1 MTDKPREPRQASEA
15 SEAGAAGPW
24 LSLAEVEAIARDAHA
39 QQVDKAGRPYVE
51 HLEAV
56 ASRTAS
62 YGGDDA
68 QVAAGWLHDAIE
80 DDVLT
85 LNWLAS
91 AALPQRTKDIV
102 VALTKRTGEP
112 LQDYAARILATPG
125 AVTVKDADLSSNSA
139 PDRLALLPDAALRA
153 RLTAKYDLTR
163 RLIHPDTHADADK
176 RPAPGTGADGDPDDA
191 TLLAGLDRESEQARQ
206 AWHEIARFAAGWAV
220 EPGDVEW
227 HEGHATYG
235 PRVDALIQALTAVGA
250 VTPAYVWT
258 SFAEPELASD
268 GTYTPG
274 DAVRAATAVVRGERF
289 CEGLIGTAW
298 KSGRL
303 FAVVRALSTLSPVSA
318 GADPEAVADAKPGG
332 EVEGDGP
339 RR

>member
-1 MTDKPREPRQASEA
+1 VTDKPRPADDPSEA
-15 SEAGAAGPW
+15 EEAGPW
-24 LSLAEVEAIARDAHA
+24 LSLDEVEAIARNAHA

-80 DDVLT
+80 DDALT

-102 VALTKRTGEP
+102 VAMTKRPGEP

-163 RLIHPDTHADADK
+163 RLIHPDPN
-176 RPAPGTGADGDPDDA
+176 RPATAQGTGADGDPDDA
-191 TLLAGLDRESEQARQ
+191 ALLDGLDRESERARQ
-206 AWHEIARFAAGWAV
+206 AWRVFAQFATGWAV

-227 HEGHATYG
+227 RGGYPAYG
-235 PRVDALIQALTAVGA
+235 PRVDAVTQALSAVHA
-250 VTPAYVWT
+250 VTPAYAWAD
-258 SFAEPELASD
+258 FAEPDLAPD
-268 GTYTPG
+268 GTLTPG
-274 DAVRAATAVVRGERF
+274 DAVRTATAVVRGERF
-289 CEGLIGTAW
+289 CDGTIATAW

-303 FAVVRALSTLSPVSA
+303 FSVVRALAAVSPESA
-318 GADPEAVADAKPGG
+318 ESGAESGGG
-332 EVEGDGP
+332 EP
-339 RR
+339 LL

>member
-1 MTDKPREPRQASEA
+1 MTEKPH
-15 SEAGAAGPW
+15 EAGEAGEAGPW
-24 LSLAEVEAIARDAHA
+24 LSLAEVEAIARNAHA

-80 DDVLT
+80 DDALT

-102 VALTKRTGEP
+102 VAMTKRTGEP

-163 RLIHPDTHADADK
+163 RLIHPDSDR
-176 RPAPGTGADGDPDDA
+176 RPALGTGADGDPDDA
-191 TLLAGLDRESEQARQ
+191 TLLAGLDRESEPARQ
-206 AWHEIARFAAGWAV
+206 AWRALAEYATGWAV

-227 HEGHATYG
+227 TGGCATYG
-235 PRVDALIQALTAVGA
+235 ARVDALTQALVAVGA
-250 VTPAYVWT
+250 VTPAYAWT
-258 SFAEPELASD
+258 SFTEPDLAPG
-268 GTYTPG
+268 GTFTPG
-274 DAVRAATAVVRGERF
+274 DAVRAATAIVRGERF
-289 CEGLIGTAW
+289 CEGSIGTAW

-303 FAVVRALSTLSPVSA
+303 FAVVRALSAVSPES
-318 GADPEAVADAKPGG
+318 PPSADADADADAG
-332 EVEGDGP
+332 GDGP
-339 RR
+339 RP